1 MDNLAAHRSAAARE
15 AIRRVGAEL
24 CFLPPYRP
32 DPNPIEMAFSKFN
45 TDLKRRAARAVTEL
59 REAIGHATDIFTPTC
74 AAIVGVLRER
84 EHVALNERRFD
95 GAGAWAGSHRVP
107 RGVLRPLGEVRGA
120 AATGCNRAPTHRR
133 RARGVVSDG
142 DGRELARV

>member
-1 MDNLAAHRSAAARE
+1 M
-15 AIRRVGAEL
+15 VGAEL

-84 EHVALNERRFD
+84 EHVALNERRFVALERGRAVTAFLEAFFARWVRS
-95 GAGAWAGSHRVP
+95 GARRRPDAIGRRLIGGGHAGS
-107 RGVLRPLGEVRGA
+107 
-120 AATGCNRAPTHRR
+120 
-133 RARGVVSDG
+133 
-142 DGRELARV
+142 